1 MAPGPYF
8 WTNWNCFSF
17 ETFQIAGRQWDFDG
31 PTNNWP
37 RHRRTFEAAV
47 VIIIASDNKLVC
59 FRRKEN
65 ENNMNVDCSTFAKQT
80 KQFKTRKSLLQ
91 KKLLIFVWILLYLF
105 SLYLIIKIQK
115 YIPSVFG
122 VQDFVWS
129 ILAKKQ
135 TETDVY
141 FTEKETKKQKFV
153 IWKFEKQQ
161 VIIVGKE
168 FCQKT
173 GFFYISRCSTQ
184 QTNNTQSKTNSTYK
198 TWILFTPEKT
208 LFLFAHSIPL
218 LGVNKVLSFLF
229 GRLNCANF

>member
-1 MAPGPYF
+1 MFCGK
-8 WTNWNCFSF
+8 
-17 ETFQIAGRQWDFDG
+17 QI
-31 PTNNWP
+31 
-37 RHRRTFEAAV
+37 
-47 VIIIASDNKLVC
+47 
-59 FRRKEN
+59 
-65 ENNMNVDCSTFAKQT
+65 FAKQT

-91 KKLLIFVWILLYLF
+91 KNLLIFVWILLYLF

-115 YIPSVFG
+115 CIPSVFG
-122 VQDFVWS
+122 VQDFVWL
-129 ILAKKQ
+129 IPAKK
-135 TETDVY
+135 TDVY

-198 TWILFTPEKT
+198 TWILFTPEK
-208 LFLFAHSIPL
+208 
-218 LGVNKVLSFLF
+218 
-229 GRLNCANF
+229 NFFF